1 MWGTYFEGRGGYSLG
16 LRQTERSRMTPKH
29 VTQASGEQCHHSCR
43 SATRGKDELSG
54 QIAEGSLKGKRAW
67 NESQTV
73 EWEVLCDI
81 QAEMQLWESSGN
93 RGSLK
98 LRVQHA
104 RLRKREYT
112 EKTRAKD
119 SSWMIPTFTGGIE
132 ADQNQGNGNNG
143 RGGETKVAA
152 AFIKGLLHWQYR
164 SSCLTCIN

>member
-1 MWGTYFEGRGGYSLG
+1 
-16 LRQTERSRMTPKH
+16 MTPKP

-112 EKTRAKD
+112 EKTRGPKTHPEWYQHSLVESRQIKIRA
-119 SSWMIPTFTGGIE
+119 MGIMGE
-132 ADQNQGNGNNG
+132 EEKPKLQQHLSRAYYIGSIDLHASHVLINLHNNPI
-143 RGGETKVAA
+143 RVLSL
-152 AFIKGLLHWQYR
+152 FLFQ
-164 SSCLTCIN
+164 